1 MDKNKLIDFFTKKKV
16 IVTGGTGLIGRSVVN
31 KLCDYEAEVTIISL
45 DKINVDERA
54 EHVFGDLTDFN
65 FSKKVSKGKDY
76 ALHMSGIKGSVKV
89 TIEKP
94 ASFFVP
100 LIMMNT
106 NFLEACRQNSIKK
119 LVYTSSIGAYSS
131 REIFKEEDSSFS
143 EPPMDMFPGWA
154 KRMAELQIQA
164 YKKQYDLK
172 DYYIV
177 RPCVNVYGLGLGAKK
192 MYIKETT
199 THIKPGYFWCEW
211 FEGRH
216 LTVDYEKGK
225 QIRCVEGFKPEDT
238 LIKWDA
244 WKVTED
250 EMPMPNIIKKEFGDK
265 PKVNIEF
272 IGGKV
277 IEMHFR
283 HNVDFE
289 GDRKEYLPVWK
300 GQSTEA
306 PEGYKYVDHPD
317 VHGRI
322 GAFVK

>member
-1 MDKNKLIDFFTKKKV
+1 MKVNEVIGPDAEDLYWRSPKSDDLWALDKLI
-16 IVTGGTGLIGRSVVN
+16 L
-31 KLCDYEAEVTIISL
+31 
-45 DKINVDERA
+45 
-54 EHVFGDLTDFN
+54 
-65 FSKKVSKGKDY
+65 SKKLGY
-76 ALHMSGIKGSVKV
+76 TCGPAGIDVP
-89 TIEKP
+89 KP
-94 ASFFVP
+94 
-100 LIMMNT
+100 
-106 NFLEACRQNSIKK
+106 
-119 LVYTSSIGAYSS
+119 
-131 REIFKEEDSSFS
+131 
-143 EPPMDMFPGWA
+143 
-154 KRMAELQIQA
+154 
-164 YKKQYDLK
+164 

-192 MYIKETT
+192 MHIKQTT
-199 THIKPGYFWCEW
+199 SHIKPGYFWCEW

-238 LIKWDA
+238 FIRWDA

-250 EMPMPNIIKKEFGDK
+250 EMPMPDLIKKEFGDK
-265 PKVNIEF
+265 PEVNIEF

-306 PEGYKYVDHPD
+306 PEGYKYIDHPD

>member
-1 MDKNKLIDFFTKKKV
+1 MKVNEVIGPDAEDLYWRSPKSDDLWALDKLI
-16 IVTGGTGLIGRSVVN
+16 L
-31 KLCDYEAEVTIISL
+31 
-45 DKINVDERA
+45 
-54 EHVFGDLTDFN
+54 
-65 FSKKVSKGKDY
+65 SKKLGY
-76 ALHMSGIKGSVKV
+76 TCGPAGIDVP
-89 TIEKP
+89 KP
-94 ASFFVP
+94 
-100 LIMMNT
+100 
-106 NFLEACRQNSIKK
+106 
-119 LVYTSSIGAYSS
+119 
-131 REIFKEEDSSFS
+131 
-143 EPPMDMFPGWA
+143 
-154 KRMAELQIQA
+154 
-164 YKKQYDLK
+164 

-192 MYIKETT
+192 MHIKQTT
-199 THIKPGYFWCEW
+199 SHIKPGYFWCEW

-238 LIKWDA
+238 FIKWDA

-250 EMPMPNIIKKEFGDK
+250 EMPMPDLIKKEFGDK
-265 PKVNIEF
+265 PEVNIEF

-306 PEGYKYVDHPD
+306 PEGYKYIDHPD

>member
-1 MDKNKLIDFFTKKKV
+1 MKVNEVIGPDAEDLYWRSPESDDLWALDKLI
-16 IVTGGTGLIGRSVVN
+16 L
-31 KLCDYEAEVTIISL
+31 
-45 DKINVDERA
+45 
-54 EHVFGDLTDFN
+54 
-65 FSKKVSKGKDY
+65 SKKLGY
-76 ALHMSGIKGSVKV
+76 TCGPAGIDVP
-89 TIEKP
+89 KP
-94 ASFFVP
+94 
-100 LIMMNT
+100 N
-106 NFLEACRQNSIKK
+106 
-119 LVYTSSIGAYSS
+119 
-131 REIFKEEDSSFS
+131 
-143 EPPMDMFPGWA
+143 
-154 KRMAELQIQA
+154 
-164 YKKQYDLK
+164 
-172 DYYIV
+172 YYIV

-192 MYIKETT
+192 MYIEETT

-225 QIRCVEGFKPEDT
+225 QIRCVEGFKSEDT

-244 WKVTED
+244 WKVTDD
-250 EMPMPNIIKKEFGDK
+250 EMPMPDIIKEEFADK

-306 PEGYKYVDHPD
+306 PEGYKYIDHPD